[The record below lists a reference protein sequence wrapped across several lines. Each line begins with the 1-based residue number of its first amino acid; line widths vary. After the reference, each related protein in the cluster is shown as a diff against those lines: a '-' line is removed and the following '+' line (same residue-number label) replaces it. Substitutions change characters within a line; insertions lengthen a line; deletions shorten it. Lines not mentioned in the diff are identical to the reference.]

1 MRLMTQIK
9 VPEQRIDED
18 HPQSCHF
25 SRMYD
30 PDLVA
35 NSMIDSRR
43 GGDFPEIVL
52 ERGLYHGYERPR
64 VTEAWQ

>member
-1 MRLMTQIK
+1 
-9 VPEQRIDED
+9 
-18 HPQSCHF
+18 
-25 SRMYD
+25 MYD